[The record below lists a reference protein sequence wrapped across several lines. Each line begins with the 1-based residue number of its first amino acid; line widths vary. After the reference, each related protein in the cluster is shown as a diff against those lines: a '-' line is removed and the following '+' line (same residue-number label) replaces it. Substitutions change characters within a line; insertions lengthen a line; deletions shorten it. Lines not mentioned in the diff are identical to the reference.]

1 MTVASYRS
9 TVSGHDGFGTILLA
23 EWTKLRSVRG
33 WVLTLV
39 AAVALT
45 VTVGILMALGIN
57 GPAGDGRD
65 GIGFAPRQLSADGS
79 VVARVVSQDD
89 TNPRAK
95 AGLLLRDGDG
105 RDAAY
110 AAVMVTPEG
119 VRAESSSGAVVDGSA
134 GTAPRWLK
142 LTRSGASVTAF
153 ESPDGSAWSRVGT
166 VELDGLPA
174 AAEVG
179 PFVASPSRVE
189 VERELGGESID
200 EVSTGGTATFER
212 MRLEPEGS
220 AIWPGTVAL
229 SGSGDLRPDEF
240 GDDIVQ
246 TTLSGVLVGLLAIVA
261 LAALFITSEYE
272 RGTIRT
278 TFAATPRRG
287 RVLAAKAVVLTAST
301 FGAGLV
307 AAPGAFL
314 LCGAVL
320 RSRGVVTASL
330 LDGPALRAV
339 VGTAALLAVVALLS
353 LGVATIVRRAAAA
366 ISVVLLLLLIPQII
380 ATGLPLSAAKWL
392 ERLTPSAGFAIQE
405 TVHRYDTAI
414 DPWGG
419 FGVLCGYAAVALALA
434 TWQLRRSDA

>member
-1 MTVASYRS
+1 MTVESYRS
-9 TVSGHDGFGTILLA
+9 TVSGRDGFGQLLLA

-45 VTVGILMALGIN
+45 VSVGLLMALGIN
-57 GPAGDGRD
+57 GGGDGKD
-65 GIGFAPRQLSADGS
+65 GIGFAPRPLSGDGS
-79 VVARVVSQDD
+79 VVARVASQDD
-89 TNPRAK
+89 ANRRAK

-105 RDAAY
+105 GGAAY

-119 VRAESSSGAVVDGSA
+119 VRAESSSGAAVTGSSSA
-134 GTAPRWLK
+134 APRWLK

-153 ESPDGSAWSRVGT
+153 ESADGAAWSRVGT
-166 VELDGLPA
+166 VELDGVASA
-174 AAEVG
+174 AAVG
-179 PFVASPSRVE
+179 PFVASPDRVN

-200 EVSTGGTATFER
+200 VVSIGATARFDGL
-212 MRLEPEGS
+212 RLEPASS
-220 AIWPGTVAL
+220 AAWPGSVELT
-229 SGSGDLRPDEF
+229 GSGDLRPDEF
-240 GDDIVQ
+240 RDDIVQ

-261 LAALFITSEYE
+261 LAALFITTEYE

-287 RVLAAKAVVLTAST
+287 RVLAAKATVLAAST
-301 FGAGLV
+301 LAAGLV
-307 AAPGAFL
+307 AGFGAFL
-314 LCGAVL
+314 LGGAVL
-320 RSRGVVTASL
+320 RSRGVATSSL

-353 LGVATIVRRAAAA
+353 LAVATIVRRAAAA

-392 ERLTPSAGFAIQE
+392 ERLTPSSGFAIQD

-414 DPWGG
+414 GPWGG
-419 FGVLCGYAAVALALA
+419 FGVLCAYAAVALAVA
-434 TWQLRRSDA
+434 TWRLRERDA